1 MTKQSKTIDK
11 KDALRIAIKE
21 VSKSL
26 QPDPSGFKVYSKKP
40 ERLHLYNMTSEPCWF
55 VYAPWNDGYKGMMLR
70 SSRIILIS
78 KKTGRVLYDGSANDE
93 G

>member
-1 MTKQSKTIDK
+1 LTEKSKNIDK
-11 KDALRIAIKE
+11 KDALQIAIKE

-40 ERLHLYNMTSEPCWF
+40 ERLQLYNVTSEPCWF
-55 VYAPWNDGYKGMMLR
+55 VYAPRNDGHNGIMLR
-70 SSRIILIS
+70 SSRVILIS